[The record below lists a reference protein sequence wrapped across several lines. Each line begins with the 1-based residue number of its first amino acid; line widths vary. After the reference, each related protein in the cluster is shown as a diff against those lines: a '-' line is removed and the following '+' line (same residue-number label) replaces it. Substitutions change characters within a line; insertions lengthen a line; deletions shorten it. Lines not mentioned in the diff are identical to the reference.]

1 MSFSIAILEGRLGKD
16 PEIKTTGSGSKYCKF
31 SVAVERSYKNGDER
45 ITDWVD
51 CTCWNAACDFLEKWF
66 HKGDPISVQGTLEVS
81 KWTDKDGNKRQ
92 SMEVHVDKLRF
103 TESKK
108 GASGGSGSTSTVTDY
123 AEIDDDDELPF
134 I

>member
-1 MSFSIAILEGRLGKD
+1 MSFSIVVLEGRLGKD

-45 ITDWVD
+45 ITDWID

-66 HKGDPISVQGTLEVS
+66 HKGDPISVTGTLEVS
-81 KWTDKDGNKRQ
+81 KWTDKDGNNRRNT
-92 SMEVHVDKLRF
+92 EVHVDRLRF

-108 GASGGSGSTSTVTDY
+108 GVSGGSEPPLVTDY
-123 AEIDDDDELPF
+123 AEIDEDDPELPF
-134 I
+134 

>member
-1 MSFSIAILEGRLGKD
+1 MSFSIVVLEGRLGKD

-45 ITDWVD
+45 ITDWID

-66 HKGDPISVQGTLEVS
+66 RKGDPISVTGALEVS
-81 KWTDKDGNKRQ
+81 KWTDKDGNNRRN
-92 SMEVHVDKLRF
+92 MEVHVDRLRF

-108 GASGGSGSTSTVTDY
+108 GGSGGSEPPLVTDY
-123 AEIDDDDELPF
+123 AEIDEDDDEIPF
-134 I
+134 